1 MNSLNN
7 NFESMFSKMENF
19 VSTKTVVGEPL
30 IMGDITI
37 IPLVDVT
44 FGLGAGSKSALKG
57 KTDRGGSSAG
67 GLGAK
72 ITPSAIMVI
81 QNGTVQILNVS
92 NQTAIDKI
100 VNMVPGIMNKLN
112 FSSGARQKFDD
123 EIITGDSQFTDEE

>member
-1 MNSLNN
+1 MSTLNE

-30 IMGDITI
+30 EIGDITI

-44 FGLGAGSKSALKG
+44 FGVGAGSKAAAKAKEERGNSA
-57 KTDRGGSSAG
+57 TG

-72 ITPSAIMVI
+72 ITPTAVMII

-100 VNMVPGIMNKLN
+100 VNMAPGIMNKLN
-112 FSSGARQKFDD
+112 FSAGVRQKFDD
-123 EIITGDSQFTDEE
+123 EIISDRDINDKE